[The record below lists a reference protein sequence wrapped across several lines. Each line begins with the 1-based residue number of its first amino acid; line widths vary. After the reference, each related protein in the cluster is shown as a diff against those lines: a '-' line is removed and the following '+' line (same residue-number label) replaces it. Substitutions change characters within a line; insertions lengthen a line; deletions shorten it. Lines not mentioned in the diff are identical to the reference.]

1 LSRLNNGLNIIRIGL
16 NVEKPDDLD
25 FNNNAVYKISRN
37 STGSAFVLIN
47 DIPTKAG
54 DLVSVSVFVKQADK
68 KSTFGLRVSGVYPNR
83 ADAVFDL
90 NNKKVIGT
98 QTFGYFENQIA
109 TIKKIDND
117 WVECKMK
124 VEANID
130 RVQIVFGPTDL
141 SKQVELWEAGSDFI
155 SSVYSTIPTFTIK

>member
-1 LSRLNNGLNIIRIGL
+1 MRLRDYKSN
-16 NVEKPDDLD
+16 K
-25 FNNNAVYKISRN
+25 NAIMKEIDH
-37 STGSAFVLIN
+37 ALLIE
-47 DIPTKAG
+47 
-54 DLVSVSVFVKQADK
+54 S
-68 KSTFGLRVSGVYPNR
+68 
-83 ADAVFDL
+83 
-90 NNKKVIGT
+90 
-98 QTFGYFENQIA
+98 